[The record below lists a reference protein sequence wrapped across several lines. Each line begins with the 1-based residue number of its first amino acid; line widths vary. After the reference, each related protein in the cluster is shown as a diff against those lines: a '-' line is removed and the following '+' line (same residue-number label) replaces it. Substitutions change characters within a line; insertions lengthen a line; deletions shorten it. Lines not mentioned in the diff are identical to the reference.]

1 LQFSSVV
8 YLLFLAMA
16 AIVYFLLPG
25 PRSRT
30 AWLLAASYAFY
41 YSMSAAWTAV
51 LALVT
56 LVGFAFGLLIERAGP
71 ATPSSPIPPRTRR
84 WLAAG
89 IVVVVAT
96 LCFFKYAGATSW
108 MLRQS
113 LSLVDAG
120 GRFSAI
126 RLVLPVGISFWTF
139 QTIAYLTDIAKGNLP
154 AEKNLSRYALFIA
167 FFPHVA
173 AGPIARGG
181 QLLPQLAEK
190 HAFSYE
196 GMRSG
201 LLLML
206 WGFFKKLVVADP
218 LGVSA
223 NTMFKDPHAYA
234 HEPLVLLAGV
244 LAFAV
249 QLYCDFSGY
258 TDIAR
263 GSARLFGVDLLPNF
277 DRPYFSRSVKEFWR
291 RWHMSLMGWLK
302 DYVYIPL
309 GGSRV
314 PVWRRRLNVLAV
326 FAISGIWHGAG
337 LTFLFWGLL
346 NGAYQ
351 LAGEILAPARA
362 ALRRVLRLNP
372 DGGLVAF
379 VQTATTFMLIA
390 VAWVFFRASSIADAF
405 YILGHLLPMNIT
417 THTRGLLALGLP
429 NAQLKTAVAG
439 TAVVFAAEWLQI
451 RMSLTEWLFR
461 LPTPARWFAYQAA
474 ILAVVVFGYYGPVYS
489 AAAFAYFKF

>member
-1 LQFSSVV
+1 MQFSSVV

-25 PRSRT
+25 SRSRT
-30 AWLLAASYAFY
+30 AWLLALSYAFY
-41 YSMSAAWTAV
+41 YSMSAGWTAV

-56 LVGFAFGLLIERAGP
+56 LVGFAFGLLIERAGS
-71 ATPSSPIPPRTRR
+71 ATPGSPIPTRTRR
-84 WLAAG
+84 WLIAS

-108 MLRQS
+108 TLRQA
-113 LSLVDAG
+113 LSLVDAR
-120 GRFSAI
+120 GRFSVL

-139 QTIAYLTDIAKGNLP
+139 QTIAYLSDIAKGTLP
-154 AEKNLSRYALFIA
+154 AEKNLARYALFIA

-173 AGPIARGG
+173 AGPIARGR

-263 GSARLFGVDLLPNF
+263 GSARLFGVELLPNF
-277 DRPYFSRSVKEFWR
+277 DRPYFSRSIKEFWR

-314 PVWRRRLNVLAV
+314 PAWRRRLNVLAV

-337 LTFLFWGLL
+337 LTFLIWGLL
-346 NGAYQ
+346 NGIYQ
-351 LAGEILAPARA
+351 LAGEVLAPARD
-362 ALRRVLRLNP
+362 ALRRALRLNP
-372 DGGLVAF
+372 EGWPMAVL
-379 VQTATTFMLIA
+379 QTATTFSLVAI
-390 VAWVFFRASSIADAF
+390 AWVFFRANSIADAL
-405 YILGHLLPMNIT
+405 YILGHLLPLGVT
-417 THTRGLLALGLP
+417 AHTRGLLALGLS
-429 NAQLKTAVAG
+429 NAQLKTAAAG
-439 TAVVFAAEWLQI
+439 TVVVFAVEWVQGRTDL
-451 RMSLTEWLFR
+451 REWLFR
-461 LPTPARWFAYQAA
+461 LPTPARWFAYQTA
-474 ILAVVVFGYYGPVYS
+474 ILAVVIFGYYGPVYS